1 MFRNLFVDEVNMKP
15 WLVASLLSVLL
26 SASGCTGMLIGNAL
40 NQGQNLT
47 PEQIKAYKDVGADV
61 YGCFQIGG
69 PAPAGNTQ
77 WIVMPIGKGTP
88 PKFMDGCHISPQ

>member
-40 NQGQNLT
+40 QQGQQLT
-47 PEQIKAYKDVGADV
+47 AEQIKAYNDVGSNV

-69 PAPAGNTQ
+69 PPPAGNTV
-77 WIVMPIGKGTP
+77 WLVVPKNSTAP
-88 PKFMDGCHISPQ
+88 LPKFGDNCHVIQ